1 MPCFFIYVHR
11 VSLQSLS
18 PLIIVFLAFSH
29 EIILVSLYLG
39 PLVNNFLNFFFFFI
53 YISVIFVYKT
63 RACTVTWWQNSI
75 VKDFNIKVTNKFVKL
90 KYFGPDCIGKRVY
103 NSRIIKFDISW
114 QAYFTD
120 ES

>member
-39 PLVNNFLNFFFFFI
+39 PLVNNFLNFFFFFFFFFYFFFFLKPEPAQLPGGKI
-53 YISVIFVYKT
+53 VLSKT
-63 RACTVTWWQNSI
+63 LTSRLQ
-75 VKDFNIKVTNKFVKL
+75 TNL
-90 KYFGPDCIGKRVY
+90 L
-103 NSRIIKFDISW
+103 N
-114 QAYFTD
+114 
-120 ES
+120 